1 MKGGEHMIGDNMLNY
16 RAEHK
21 LSVEDAA
28 EKCGISA
35 QTWRYVERGIQT
47 PNRLTQR
54 KIELFLKGVENE
66 TVNQSDQTV

>member
-1 MKGGEHMIGDNMLNY
+1 MVSDEMLSY

-28 EKCGISA
+28 AKCGISA
-35 QTWRYVERGIQT
+35 QTWRNMERGMQN

-54 KIELFLKGVENE
+54 KIELFLKGAKDE
-66 TVNQSDQTV
+66 TVNQSNQTV

>member
-1 MKGGEHMIGDNMLNY
+1 MIHDEMLSY

-28 EKCGISA
+28 AKCGISA
-35 QTWRYVERGIQT
+35 QTWRNMERGTQN

-54 KIELFLKGVENE
+54 KVELFLRGVKNE
-66 TVNQSDQTV
+66 AVDNTD